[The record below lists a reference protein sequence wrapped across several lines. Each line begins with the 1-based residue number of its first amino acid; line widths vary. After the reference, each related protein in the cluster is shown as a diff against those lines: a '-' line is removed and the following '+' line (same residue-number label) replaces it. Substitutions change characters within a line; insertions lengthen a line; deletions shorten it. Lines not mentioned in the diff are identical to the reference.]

1 MAGTFCRSVM
11 SNMTNQ
17 TTENAQLGLT
27 FDETALIR
35 KIQTGQTALFA
46 ELIVRYQDRVYN
58 FAYRLTG
65 SAEDAADLSQET
77 FTRAIRSI
85 RQFNGNARFS
95 TWLIRIMINIT
106 NDFKARVKRDRENHQ
121 QMQAL
126 LQRSQASQM
135 VARNDPQ
142 LRAQTHEMVALLWQA
157 MDSMD
162 IQHKQVLL
170 LRDLEQ
176 MSYQEIAQV
185 LKVTEGTVKSRLF
198 RARET
203 LRELL
208 DPVLNP
214 RVGEEK

>member
-1 MAGTFCRSVM
+1 M
-11 SNMTNQ
+11 SNVSNQ
-17 TTENAQLGLT
+17 TTEDAQLGLT
-27 FDETALIR
+27 FDESALVR

-46 ELIVRYQDRVYN
+46 ELIARYQDRIYN

-85 RQFNGNARFS
+85 HQFSGNARFS

-106 NDFKARVKRDRENHQ
+106 NDFKAHAKRERENHQ

-126 LQRSQASQM
+126 LQRSQASEM
-135 VARNDPQ
+135 IAKTDPQ
-142 LRAQTHEMVALLWQA
+142 LRAQTHEMVSLLWQA

-162 IQHKQVLL
+162 AQHRQVLL

-198 RARET
+198 RAREA